1 MLKESAG
8 DDVNIYSLNRSSIPF
23 PLLEPNQ
30 ILHRKG
36 FTKKEQ
42 KLPELLESGMV

>member
-1 MLKESAG
+1 VFVLKESAG

-30 ILHRKG
+30 ILHRKKG
-36 FTKKEQ
+36 IYLERTKTTR
-42 KLPELLESGMV
+42 VT